1 MYEYLPNAEVNGTNS
16 LINKSFCDGN
26 VKNGKELLT
35 SLMKPVAYIARSIAV
50 IKILFIYLIL
60 EKKIY

>member
-1 MYEYLPNAEVNGTNS
+1 MYEYLPNSEVNGTNS

-35 SLMKPVAYIARSIAV
+35 SLMKPVAYIARSVAV
-50 IKILFIYLIL
+50 IMFFCIIHYV
-60 EKKIY
+60 